1 MGYATLRCKESLVG
15 VQQDSL
21 DQVGLRMIRE
31 TCSCGAEFETDD
43 REAIE
48 LIKSWRRTHKHADK
62 PSKTDSKDSS
72 ILSDN
77 QVALGFQA
85 IYDPLE
91 DEIDG

>member
-1 MGYATLRCKESLVG
+1 LRWKESLDG
-15 VQQDSL
+15 VQHDSS

-48 LIKSWRRTHKHADK
+48 LVKTWRRTHKHSDK
-62 PSKTDSKDSS
+62 PSKADSRDSS
-72 ILSDN
+72 TLSDN

-85 IYDPLE
+85 LYDPLKEE
-91 DEIDG
+91 DE